1 MTTRR
6 AVLMLIVALVAGGCR
21 GGAELSTTTT
31 IGAGS
36 ASPTET
42 VVGLRQFLIDGD
54 FASAA
59 ALAVPGQA
67 ALASLAEGASY
78 AVVADALENGD
89 RDVAANFWSGFAQ
102 GVGEVFTGSLDV
114 EDAGTVTQSGVEFHV
129 VNVTPDSGEKAQI
142 AMRDVDGFRVDLFAS
157 FGAGLAGRLSPAV
170 DLLLGSGT
178 EEATV
183 VLSRLQD
190 VVPSLLLAADD
201 PALSAQAV
209 QEVLAL
215 VERITRVG

>member
-1 MTTRR
+1 MRR
-6 AVLMLIVALVAGGCR
+6 PVLILVVAVFAVGCR
-21 GGAELSTTTT
+21 GGGEPATTTT
-31 IGAGS
+31 VGS
-36 ASPTET
+36 GSRSPTET
-42 VVGLRQFLIDGD
+42 ITELRQFLIDGD
-54 FASAA
+54 FAGAA
-59 ALAVPGQA
+59 TLAVPGQA

-89 RDVAANFWSGFAQ
+89 QDVAANFWSGFAQ
-102 GVGEVFTGSLDV
+102 GVGDVFTGSLDV

-129 VNVTPDSGEKAQI
+129 VDVTPESGEKALI
-142 AMRDVDGFRVDLFAS
+142 AMRDVDGYRVDLFAS

-190 VVPSLLLAADD
+190 VVPSLLVAADD